1 MSQSSTTG
9 VSTLLVS
16 ENMII
21 ANYLTAKFASDN
33 NIKILYRYLDPNFN
47 EELVK
52 EYNDIMKEQ
61 DSTGTDQLVQ
71 MYSFFTRGA
80 ITDKP
85 RKHFLMGL
93 SMYSNITSP
102 LRRYIDLVNQWK
114 IQDYFLDRVTV
125 ADESIPGIVSYLNG
139 QNEVIRN
146 NQERATSFWQGL
158 F

>member
-71 MYSFFTRGA
+71 MYSFL
-80 ITDKP
+80 P
-85 RKHFLMGL
+85 EVQLQ
-93 SMYSNITSP
+93 TSQESTS
-102 LRRYIDLVNQWK
+102 LW
-114 IQDYFLDRVTV
+114 DYQCIL
-125 ADESIPGIVSYLNG
+125 ILH
-139 QNEVIRN
+139 
-146 NQERATSFWQGL
+146 L
-158 F
+158 H